1 VTRALLWILDH
12 PVASC
17 AAVLVVT
24 LLLGWQIPRLRIDES
39 AEGLM
44 VRHDPDR
51 AFYEKAKAR
60 FGNDNLTV
68 VLVKADDVFAPGVLA
83 AVKRLSDGL
92 AALPAVSRVES
103 LTTVKNIKGEGDALD
118 TDLLVETLPRTAA
131 EVERIRA
138 DALGNRV
145 LVGNLVARDARATGI
160 TTYADPRPDDAGFNH
175 RFVGQVEAL
184 IARESRPGLTIY
196 QVGAPYTKATYADYV
211 KADQKTVIPLSI
223 AVLLVTLLLSF
234 RMLQGV
240 VVPIVTAVVSIV
252 WSLGLMA
259 VFDLPLTILTGI
271 LPSLLL
277 AIGFTEDVHMISE
290 YHHRLERG
298 DDKLTA
304 LRTMLKE
311 SALPILITTGT
322 TVVGFGSLVTTDITM
337 LIQFGWA
344 SSLGL
349 TANFVVTMALLPPML
364 RFWRVP
370 RRFRHA
376 VLTHESDHGTIP
388 RLMQRLGEFNLRY
401 RVPILVVTGLLTAGS
416 LVGWYSLR
424 VSTDLISFFP
434 ERSPIRTRI
443 EDLHRS
449 LAGGLGFYIVLDT
462 GRADGAKD
470 PAFLALV
477 AGLQDHLTSIG
488 MIDRS
493 VSVADYLRKMNREM
507 HGGDPA
513 FETIPQT
520 SDQVAQYLLM
530 LEGKELTKFLDFNAS
545 AANIVVRHNL
555 TGSGDLSVLLRRVDA
570 WVARNVPPNISVKP
584 TGETIL
590 FNNASDYMAINELT
604 SFAWTF
610 LIIGVIH
617 ALLFMSVKAGALSLI
632 PNVVPILF
640 NYGLMG
646 LLGIPLNTGNALIAT
661 IAIGIAVDDTV
672 HHMVTY
678 NRQLNLHHDQK
689 IAMFNTMRS
698 QGRPI
703 IYVSLALAAGFLALA
718 SSNFVPTVQFGW
730 LAAGVMLLA
739 MASELML
746 TPILMYSTRLV
757 TLWDLVQTRMHPAT
771 VRSSPLLQG
780 LSLWEARKVVLLG
793 RLDSVPAGE
802 FVVRKGERGTE
813 MYMVVSGRV
822 RVSDRLAD
830 GTEKVLAQLE
840 PGTVFG
846 EMALV
851 SQEPRSA
858 SVVAET
864 PAEVLRLD
872 LEAFERIRR
881 RFPFTGAKLF
891 RNLARVLALRLRHTT
906 AMLVEGQPLAVV
918 PSAAER
924 A

>member
-12 PVASC
+12 P
-17 AAVLVVT
+17 AVSIVGTLVIT
-24 LLLGWQIPRLRIDES
+24 ILLGAQMPRLRIDES

-44 VRHDPDR
+44 VQHDPAR
-51 AFYEKAKAR
+51 RFYEQAKQR

-68 VLVKADDVFAPGVLA
+68 VLVKADDVFTPEVLGV
-83 AVKRLSDGL
+83 VKRLSDGL
-92 AALPAVSRVES
+92 AALPDATRVES
-103 LTTVKNIKGEGDALD
+103 LTTVKNIKGEGDSLN
-118 TDLLVETLPRTAA
+118 TDPLVETVPRTVAEAA
-131 EVERIRA
+131 SIRA

-145 LVGNLVARDARATGI
+145 LVGNLVARDGKATAI
-160 TTYADPRPDDAGFNH
+160 TVYADPKPTDVAFNH
-175 RFVGQVEAL
+175 RFVGEVEAL
-184 IARESRPGLTIY
+184 IAREQREGLTIF

-211 KADQKTVIPLSI
+211 KLDQRTVVPLSI
-223 AVLLVTLLLSF
+223 LVLLITLLLSF

-240 VVPIVTAVVSIV
+240 VIPIVTAVVSIV
-252 WSLGLMA
+252 WGLGLM
-259 VFDLPLTILTGI
+259 VVCGLPLTILTGI

-290 YHHRLERG
+290 YHHRLEQG
-298 DDKLTA
+298 DEKLTA
-304 LRTMLKE
+304 IRTMLRE
-311 SALPILITTGT
+311 SALPILITTAT

-337 LIQFGWA
+337 LVQFGWA

-349 TANFVVTMALLPPML
+349 TANFIVTMALLPPML
-364 RFWRVP
+364 RLWPVP

-376 VLTHESDHGTIP
+376 VLTDESEHGAIP
-388 RLMQRLGEFNLRY
+388 AFMQRLGEFNLRY
-401 RVPILVVTGLLTAGS
+401 RTPILLGTGLLTVGS

-434 ERSPIRTRI
+434 ERSPIRGRI

-449 LAGGLGFYIVLDT
+449 LAGGLGFYVVVDSA
-462 GRADGAKD
+462 RADGAKD
-470 PAFLALV
+470 PKFLTLVAELQDFLA
-477 AGLQDHLTSIG
+477 GTG

-493 VSVADYLRKMNREM
+493 VSVADYIRKMNREM

-513 FETIPQT
+513 FETIPDG
-520 SDQVAQYLLM
+520 SDQIAQYLLM
-530 LEGKELTKFLDFNAS
+530 LEGKELAKFLDFDAA

-555 TGSGDLSVLLRRVDA
+555 TGSGDLSTLLRKLDA
-570 WVARNVPPNISVKP
+570 WTATHVPGHLAVRA
-584 TGETIL
+584 TGETVL

-604 SFAWTF
+604 SFTWTF

-617 ALLFMSVKAGALSLI
+617 ALLFMSIKAGLLSLI

-678 NRQLNLHHDQK
+678 NRHLNRLHDQK
-689 IAMFNTMRS
+689 LAMFQTMRA

-703 IYVSLALAAGFLALA
+703 IYVSLALAAGFMTLVF
-718 SSNFVPTVQFGW
+718 SSFVPTVQFGW
-730 LAAGVMLLA
+730 LAALVMLLA
-739 MASELML
+739 MAAELML

-757 TLWDLVQTRMHPAT
+757 TVWDLVKARMEPAV
-771 VRSSPLLQG
+771 VRAAPLLQG
-780 LSLWEARKVVLLG
+780 LSAWEARKVVLLG
-793 RLDSVPAGE
+793 RLDAVAPGE

-813 MYMVVSGRV
+813 MYMLVSGRV
-822 RVSDRLAD
+822 RVSDRLPD
-830 GTEKVLAQLE
+830 GTEKVLARLE
-840 PGTVFG
+840 PGAVFG

-858 SVVAET
+858 YVIAET
-864 PAEVLRLD
+864 AVEVLRLD
-872 LEAFERIRR
+872 LDAFERIRR
-881 RFPFTGAKLF
+881 RFPYTGAKLF
-891 RNLARVLALRLRHTT
+891 RNLARILALRLRHTT
-906 AMLVEGQPLAVV
+906 TMLLEGQPLAVLPG
-918 PSAAER
+918 PSEDD
-924 A
+924 

>member
-24 LLLGWQIPRLRIDES
+24 LLLGAQIPRLRIDES

-44 VRHDPDR
+44 VQHDPAR
-51 AFYEKAKAR
+51 AVYERAKAR

-68 VLVKADDVFAPGVLA
+68 VVVKADDVFAPAVLA
-83 AVKRLSDGL
+83 VVKRLSDGL
-92 AALPAVSRVES
+92 AALPGATRVES
-103 LTTVKNIKGEGDALD
+103 LTTVKNIKGEGDALN
-118 TDLLVETLPRTAA
+118 TEPLVEGVPRTRADA
-131 EVERIRA
+131 DRIRA

-160 TTYADPRPDDAGFNH
+160 TVYADPRPDDVGFNH
-175 RFVGQVEAL
+175 RFVGQVDAL
-184 IARESRPGLTIY
+184 IARESGPGLTIY

-211 KADQKTVIPLSI
+211 KADQKTVVPLSI
-223 AVLLVTLLLSF
+223 GVLLLTLLLSF

-240 VVPIVTAVVSIV
+240 VVPIVTALISIV
-252 WSLGLMA
+252 WALGLMA

-290 YHHRLERG
+290 YHHRLENG

-304 LRTMLKE
+304 LRTMLRE
-311 SALPILITTGT
+311 TALPILITTAT

-370 RRFRHA
+370 RRFRRA
-376 VLTHESDHGTIP
+376 VFTDESAPGTIP
-388 RLMQRLGEFNLRY
+388 RLMERLGDFNLRH
-401 RVPILVVTGLLTAGS
+401 RVPILIVTGLLTAGS
-416 LVGWYSLR
+416 LVGWYTLR
-424 VSTDLISFFP
+424 VNTDLISFFP
-434 ERSPIRTRI
+434 ERSPLRARI

-449 LAGGLGFYIVLDT
+449 LAGGLGFYIVVDS
-462 GRADGAKD
+462 GREDGAKD
-470 PAFLALV
+470 PALLNVV
-477 AGLQDHLTSIG
+477 AGLQDFLATTG
-488 MIDRS
+488 MVDRS
-493 VSVADYLRKMNREM
+493 VSVADYIRKMNREM

-513 FETIPQT
+513 FETIPAT
-520 SDQVAQYLLM
+520 SDEVAQYLFM
-530 LEGKELTKFLDFNAS
+530 LEGKELSKFLDFNAA

-555 TGSGDLSVLLRRVDA
+555 TGSGDLSALLKRVDA
-570 WVARNVPPNISVKP
+570 WAATNVPAHLTVKP
-584 TGETIL
+584 TGEAIL

-604 SFAWTF
+604 SFTWTF

-617 ALLFMSVKAGALSLI
+617 ALLFMSVTAGALSLV

-646 LLGIPLNTGNALIAT
+646 LIGIPLNTGNALIAT

-678 NRQLNLHHDQK
+678 NRQLNIHHDQK
-689 IAMFNTMRS
+689 IAMFNTMRA

-703 IYVSLALAAGFLALA
+703 IYVSLALAAGFLAL
-718 SSNFVPTVQFGW
+718 SFSNFVPTVHFGL

-739 MASELML
+739 MFGELML

-757 TLWDLVQTRMHPAT
+757 TLWDLIQTRMDPAV
-771 VRSSPLLQG
+771 VRTAPLLQG
-780 LSLWEARKVVLLG
+780 LTRWEARKVVLLG
-793 RLDSVPAGE
+793 RLDTVAAGAY
-802 FVVRKGERGTE
+802 VVRKGDRGTE

-830 GTEKVLAQLE
+830 GTEKVLAQLA
-840 PGTVFG
+840 PGAVFG

-858 SVVAET
+858 WVVAET

-881 RFPFTGAKLF
+881 RFPYTGAKLF

-906 AMLVEGQPLAVV
+906 TMLIEGQPLAVV
-918 PSAAER
+918 PGPSER
-924 A
+924 P

>member
-1 VTRALLWILDH
+1 MTRALLWILDH

-17 AAVLVVT
+17 AVVLVVT
-24 LLLGWQIPRLRIDES
+24 LLLGAQIPRLRVDES

-44 VRHDPDR
+44 VQHDPAR
-51 AFYEKAKAR
+51 RFYEDAKAR

-68 VLVKADDVFAPGVLA
+68 VLVKADDVFTPEVLGV
-83 AVKRLSDGL
+83 VKRLTDGM
-92 AALPAVSRVES
+92 AALPDATRVES
-103 LTTVKNIKGEGDALD
+103 LTTVKNIKSDGDALD
-118 TDLLVETLPRTAA
+118 TDPLVESVPRGAA
-131 EVERIRA
+131 EAARIRA
-138 DALGNRV
+138 DALSNRV
-145 LVGNLVARDARATGI
+145 LVGNLVARDGRATAI
-160 TTYADPRPDDAGFNH
+160 TVYADPRAGDVGFNH

-184 IARESRPGLTIY
+184 IAREQRPGLTIF

-211 KADQKTVIPLSI
+211 TADQWTVVPLSI
-223 AVLLVTLLLSF
+223 VVLLITLLLSF

-240 VVPIVTAVVSIV
+240 VIPIVTAVVSIV
-252 WSLGLMA
+252 WGLGLMV
-259 VFDLPLTILTGI
+259 VFGLPLTILTGI
-271 LPSLLL
+271 LPALLL

-290 YHHRLERG
+290 YHHRLELG

-304 LRTMLKE
+304 LRTMLRE

-337 LIQFGWA
+337 LVQFGWA

-364 RFWRVP
+364 RWWRVP

-376 VLTHESDHGTIP
+376 VLTDESEHGAIP
-388 RLMQRLGEFNLRY
+388 GFMQRLGEFNLRY

-416 LVGWYSLR
+416 LVGWYTLR
-424 VSTDLISFFP
+424 VNTDLISFFP

-449 LAGGLGFYIVLDT
+449 LAGGLGFYVVVDSA
-462 GRADGAKD
+462 RADGAKD
-470 PAFLALV
+470 PTFLTLV
-477 AGLQDHLTSIG
+477 AGLQDHLAATG
-488 MIDRS
+488 LIDRS
-493 VSVADYLRKMNREM
+493 VSVADYVRTMNREM

-513 FETIPQT
+513 FETIPES
-520 SDQVAQYLLM
+520 SDQIAQYLLV
-530 LEGKELTKFLDFNAS
+530 LEGKELAKFLDFNAS

-555 TGSGDLSVLLRRVDA
+555 TGSGDLSALLRRVDA
-570 WVARNVPPNISVKP
+570 WAAAHAPANITVRA
-584 TGETIL
+584 TGETVL

-604 SFAWTF
+604 SFVWTF

-617 ALLFMSVKAGALSLI
+617 ALLFMSIKAGVLSLI

-689 IAMFNTMRS
+689 LAMFQTMRA

-703 IYVSLALAAGFLALA
+703 IYVSLALAAGFMALVF
-718 SSNFVPTVQFGW
+718 SSFVPTVQFGW
-730 LAAGVMLLA
+730 LAAIVMLLA
-739 MASELML
+739 MAAELML

-757 TLWDLVQTRMHPAT
+757 TVWDLVKARMQPAV
-771 VRSSPLLQG
+771 VRAAPLLQG

-793 RLDSVPAGE
+793 RLDAVAAGE

-840 PGTVFG
+840 PGAVFG

-858 SVVAET
+858 WVVAET

-906 AMLVEGQPLAVV
+906 TMLIEGQPLAVV
-918 PSAAER
+918 PGPGEQS
-924 A
+924 